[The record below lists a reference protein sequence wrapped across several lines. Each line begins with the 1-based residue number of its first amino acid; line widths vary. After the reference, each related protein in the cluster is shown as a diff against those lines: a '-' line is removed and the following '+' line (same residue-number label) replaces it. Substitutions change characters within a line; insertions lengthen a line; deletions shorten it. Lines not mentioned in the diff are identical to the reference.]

1 MNYEEIARKA
11 NPFEGLQK
19 DERNRM
25 IVYLLYVSEE
35 PLSIEEIRKKWGSR
49 TASEYKLTV
58 FQALEVAEKIRKEIA
73 SSKRTRDL
81 YDLKDRVRH
90 FLGTVAFK
98 VAIVAVIVLI
108 ACTCW
113 FVMKHRMYVAAE
125 EQQRLMLVR
134 MKQQA
139 EKRLAEIDALIGDD
153 PAKAVREYETI
164 AEYSPMARCR
174 LHLCAALGIGCE
186 AEDSVTLMNC
196 HEGNGNCLAVAA
208 QSQVFS
214 NALLRATGFSAG
226 QLRRMRDEAKL
237 IPTLKE
243 VDFCLLSQLVRLKD
257 KDAVYEMANAY
268 LTGNKVK
275 RDVVIAK
282 KYYGSYVS
290 IADAAEVRKL
300 LPMFDVNGSSPDP
313 DLLIKSLERLVELGE
328 NTALFELGKRYCLG
342 CGVKANVEK
351 GVLCFEKF
359 IQWSGS
365 DELIRIGDA
374 FGENGLCP
382 NAGLRMKM
390 DRRLSQLGN
399 LDAMVRMARRYND
412 GAGVVKDVVAASDL
426 VVSAVKKGYKNFSAD
441 ALLAYARNYG
451 EPENIHLTN
460 AMILYERSAL
470 MGNVFAQEWL
480 GLYWLRQVPKNWN
493 GTRRVRYPD
502 YGSDPGKKAY
512 ETAVKWLSMAIDQG
526 GTSASYMGMA
536 ELRERGSDALND
548 YRAAERLGSVDAA
561 YKLGCAYET
570 GLLGTVS
577 NRAEAKKHY
586 LIAAQKGHADAQLK
600 YAYLLDTPNEA
611 IDWVLKSAKQGNIE
625 AQYQCGRIYDIFG
638 WGGRKWH
645 DDSPWKYWSRMIDSW
660 NWSYNKLN
668 PVANSHA
675 CQDQAIYWYR
685 IAAKRGYKEAEKSL
699 SRHNVTLE

>member
-1 MNYEEIARKA
+1 MNYEEIAKKV

-19 DERNRM
+19 GERKRM

-35 PLSIEEIRKKWGSR
+35 PLSIDEIRKRWGWQI
-49 TASEYKLTV
+49 ASEYKLTV
-58 FQALEVAEKIRKEIA
+58 FQALAVAEKIRKEIA
-73 SSKRTRDL
+73 SSRRAREW

-90 FLGTVAFK
+90 FFGSGTFK
-98 VAIVAVIVLI
+98 VMVAVVVALI
-108 ACTCW
+108 ACVCG
-113 FVMKHRMYVAAE
+113 FVAKYRMHVAAE
-125 EQQRLMLVR
+125 EQQKLRLAQM
-134 MKQQA
+134 MQQA
-139 EKRLAEIDALIGDD
+139 ERHLPEIDTLIGDD
-153 PAKAVREYETI
+153 PVKAVSEYESI
-164 AEYSPMARCR
+164 AEYSSLARCR
-174 LHLCAALGIGCE
+174 LHLCKALGIGCE
-186 AEDSVTLMNC
+186 ADDKATLMNC
-196 HEGNGNCLAVAA
+196 CEVNGNCLGVAA
-208 QSQVFS
+208 QSPGFS
-214 NALLRATGFSAG
+214 NALSRATGFSVE
-226 QLRRMRDEAKL
+226 QLRRVRVEAKS
-237 IPTLKE
+237 ISTLKE
-243 VDFCLLSQLVRLKD
+243 LDFSLLCQLARRKD
-257 KDAVYEMANAY
+257 KDAVREMANAY
-268 LTGNKVK
+268 LNGDRVK
-275 RDVVIAK
+275 RDMSIAK
-282 KYYGSYVS
+282 KYYGDFIS
-290 IADAAEVRKL
+290 IADKVEIKNL
-300 LPMFDVNGSSPDP
+300 LPFFDVNGVCSDSG
-313 DLLIKSLERLVELGE
+313 LLVKSFDRLAELGE
-328 NTALFELGKRYCLG
+328 NAALFELGKRYCLG
-342 CGVKANVEK
+342 IGVKSNTEK
-351 GVLCFEKF
+351 GVQCFEKF
-359 IQWSGS
+359 IEWSGEN
-365 DELIRIGDA
+365 DLMKVGDS
-374 FGENGLCP
+374 FGEKGFCP
-382 NAGLRMKM
+382 NASLRMKT

-480 GLYWLRQVPKNWN
+480 GLYWLRQVPKNWK

-548 YRAAERLGSVDAA
+548 YRAAERLGSIDAA

-586 LIAAQKGHADAQLK
+586 LIAAKKGDAYAQLK

-638 WGGRKWH
+638 WGGRQERGT
-645 DDSPWKYWSRMIDSW
+645 WKNWSRMIDW
-660 NWSYNKLN
+660 YGYGKKLEPVTN
-668 PVANSHA
+668 PQIY
-675 CQDQAIYWYR
+675 QDRAIYWYR
-685 IAAKRGYKEAEKSL
+685 IAAKRGHKEAEKSL